1 MPRTLSLLAV
11 LKKVDAKGVKS
22 LSNAQW
28 NTFLASDTEP
38 NEIQDKIKKLEGYEE
53 KSAAYDKTG
62 ELIVED
68 NQAMIERFSQRTG
81 RAKGRESF
89 KVKKTKINVGEF
101 LGKDRTPDKSQNPD
115 ISGIFN
121 DDEEKKGDVGPKGM
135 ESKLGRLSRILRDTR
150 GRVLKLEEEKK
161 KGPSKKLVTDG
172 LDETV
177 NLSLIHI

>member
-28 NTFLASDTEP
+28 GTFLASDTEP

-53 KSAAYDKTG
+53 KFAAYDSTG

-68 NQAMIERFSQRTG
+68 NQAMIDRFKEKTG
-81 RAKGRESF
+81 RAKDRESF

-121 DDEEKKGDVGPKGM
+121 DEEEKGDVGPKGM
-135 ESKLGRLSRILRDTR
+135 ESKVGRLSRIVRDTR
-150 GRVLKLEEEKK
+150 GRVLKLEEENKK
-161 KGPSKKLVTDG
+161 KTK
-172 LDETV
+172 
-177 NLSLIHI
+177 